1 MRLDGLMSRCT
12 TPHASA
18 AANARAACSI
28 TSKARGE
35 RHWPIAAYT
44 GFQRFSLDQ
53 FHDIETLALLLSIV
67 SHPGNIWMMNVRSR
81 ARFAQKT
88 RPRAGILRHPTVD
101 DLEGNSRV
109 QNCIASAISYGHSPR
124 TELDRKTIRTYLHFE
139 VGVSQWSGRQS
150 TPRRWSL
157 HVLAVRQK
165 AKGNETTQA
174 LSFWTALSERSST
187 CGAGPR
193 SWRLRFG
200 WCETN
205 AFVVHV

>member
-1 MRLDGLMSRCT
+1 MHHTAHFCDSQCARGLL
-12 TPHASA
+12 
-18 AANARAACSI
+18 NYLQGE
-28 TSKARGE
+28 GE
-35 RHWPIAAYT
+35 RHWPITAYAR
-44 GFQRFSLDQ
+44 FERFSLDQ

-109 QNCIASAISYGHSPR
+109 QNCIASPVSYGHSSR

-139 VGVSQWSGRQS
+139 VAVSQWSGCQPTSRH
-150 TPRRWSL
+150 WSFG
-157 HVLAVRQK
+157 VFAVREE

-174 LSFWTALSERSST
+174 LPIWTALCQRSST
-187 CGAGPR
+187 CRAGPR
-193 SWRLRFG
+193 CFRLRFHNSQ
-200 WCETN
+200 TH
-205 AFVVHV
+205 AVPVHA

>member
-101 DLEGNSRV
+101 
-109 QNCIASAISYGHSPR
+109 CIASAISYGHSSR

-139 VGVSQWSGRQS
+139 VG
-150 TPRRWSL
+150 
-157 HVLAVRQK
+157 
-165 AKGNETTQA
+165 
-174 LSFWTALSERSST
+174 
-187 CGAGPR
+187 
-193 SWRLRFG
+193 
-200 WCETN
+200 
-205 AFVVHV
+205 